1 MSKFTAIKLLA
12 VVLSVFSA
20 LVAMAADSVPLVVR

>member
-1 MSKFTAIKLLA
+1 MSNFTALKLIAAVLA
-12 VVLSVFSA
+12 IFSA